1 MTSGLLDTA
10 FKSID
15 KVTNELTEVAQKS
28 VKNNEGIITALN
40 TANLFSGKNA
50 LDQSLDSIGGKYKPI
65 TVEIKKEKGQPY
77 NRTTLRDTGDFYEG
91 FFVGFKGTTWEVES
105 EDSKRD
111 KLVERYGKDIFGN
124 TPKDEKTINDKHILP
139 DLLEHILENVEI

>member
-15 KVTNELTEVAQKS
+15 KVTKELTKVAQES
-28 VKNNEGIITALN
+28 VKKNEGIITALN
-40 TANLFSGKNA
+40 TANLYSGKDANNK
-50 LDQSLDSIGGKYKPI
+50 SLDAIGGAYKPI

-91 FFVGFKGTTWEVES
+91 FFVDVKKDIWQVES

-124 TPKDEKTINDKHILP
+124 TEKDETIINKQYILP
-139 DLLEHILENVEI
+139 DLLEHIIENVEL

>member
-15 KVTNELTEVAQKS
+15 KVTKELTKVAQES
-28 VKNNEGIITALN
+28 VKKNEGIITALN
-40 TANLFSGKNA
+40 TANLYAGKNA
-50 LDQSLDSIGGKYKPI
+50 NNKSLDAIGGAYKPI

-91 FFVGFKGTTWEVES
+91 FFVDVKKDIWQVES

-124 TPKDEKTINDKHILP
+124 TEKDETMINKQYILP
-139 DLLEHILENVEI
+139 DLLEHIIENVEI